1 MKLFRKNTIRILVAA
16 VLSIVFTAGAA
27 SAREAQQS
35 DTMPIVLK
43 TMGALFFGG
52 TVSHRPDG
60 DTFHGDHGY
69 AQYYVP
75 YNSRQYPIVMWHGIG
90 QSGKTYES
98 TPDGREGY
106 MQIMSRRD
114 WPVYIV
120 DQPRR
125 GRAGYT
131 ESKRKEEEVVTTI
144 MRESGAFDAFR
155 LGYWV
160 PPAPAEFFPNIQFPK
175 DPTTMDQFF
184 RQQTPDTGEEPMTP
198 EYRTF
203 MGETMAKLFEM
214 TGPGILMTHSNSGQ
228 YGWETAMVAPELVK
242 AVVAYEPGGHA
253 FPEGVELPE
262 VPWKAKGI
270 DVAMAPRRVPME
282 RFMNLTKMPI
292 LIIYGDNIATEPS
305 EIFNADVWRVASTRA
320 KQFVD
325 LVNSYGGDATLVM
338 LPELGIYG
346 NTHIPFADL
355 NNLEIAD
362 HLESWLMEKGL
373 NIRDLPHTGPML
385 TPIETSTIPLK

>member
-1 MKLFRKNTIRILVAA
+1 MVGLSKKTILAA
-16 VLSIVFTAGAA
+16 VLSITLAIGAA
-27 SAREAQQS
+27 PAQEA
-35 DTMPIVLK
+35 TAKAPIVLK

-52 TVSHRPDG
+52 SVSRRPDG

-69 AQYYVP
+69 AQYYIP
-75 YNSRQYPIVMWHGIG
+75 YNSRQYPMVMWHGIG

-114 WPVYIV
+114 WPVYII

-131 ESKRKEEEVVTTI
+131 ESRRKVEEVQQTI
-144 MRESGAFDAFR
+144 MRESSAFDAFR

-160 PPAPAEFFPNIQFPK
+160 PPEPAKFFDRLQFPK
-175 DPTTMDQFF
+175 DPTTIDQFF

-203 MGETMAKLFEM
+203 MGETMAKLFAM
-214 TGPGILMTHSNSGQ
+214 TGPGILITHSNSGQ
-228 YGWETAMVAPELVK
+228 YGWETAMAAPDLVK
-242 AVVAYEPGGHA
+242 AVVAYEPGGLA

-262 VPWKAKGI
+262 VAWKAKGI

-282 RFMNLTKMPI
+282 RFMQLTKMPI
-292 LIIYGDNIATEPS
+292 LIVYGDNIATEPS

-320 KQFVD
+320 RQFVD
-325 LVNSYGGDATLVM
+325 LVNSRGGDAKFVS

-373 NIRDLPHTGPML
+373 NVRDVPHAGPVL
-385 TPIETSTIPLK
+385 TPIEVSTIPLKP